1 MRNSS
6 RINDKLFENE
16 QLLNRNKN
24 YYKLQIR
31 LFTVLSLLFISAA
44 FNLNASAQTTVSPGN
59 LQGWST
65 ADTRPGGDVNLITD
79 ATTPAGT
86 GALQMTTGN
95 TTAAKAQFFRYLDTS
110 IPLSGVTDL
119 SYSTKQVS
127 SPSFNGGD
135 PSYQIPVC
143 LNGFDG
149 TDCLPNL
156 AASPTSSFATVV
168 FEPYLNGTVTNNV
181 WQQWDVDQGQFYV
194 TRTIQCSGGTLNASQ
209 GNFLYTLPQIQT
221 TCPDAVVL
229 GYGLNIGSNNPNYNV
244 EVDLFNFDGTT
255 FDFEPSAAVSLSPVA
270 APTATDNDYTVINNA
285 VQFVAQGGTITL
297 SGNFDWTEPN
307 AAASWALGSDGQ
319 PGTGDEYTI
328 LAPNNLNGVTITAA
342 SLGDATIQG
351 PGDLPDLSLEGVFQF
366 FNGTNQNWTISN
378 LRFLDFDNSIGF
390 YFNGGGTNVYDGTQ
404 ILNNYIRMP
413 QDLNATVAPADDF
426 QNIGLHYSFGNNI
439 LISGNTFD
447 VPGDSISDSAT
458 GNFATN
464 VVMQSNTSGGAYE
477 GLQITNNTINVLNAP
492 NADPEV
498 IIGIWENG
506 HAHTKNITVS
516 GNQFL
521 NQAAGNSAAANLQ
534 RGFRITSQSSANST
548 IQYVNNRV
556 EGANIG
562 FQWLAGQ
569 TDLAGRQPVLLT
581 SNLILN
587 NATGVRVD
595 SNGSANLS
603 FNRIVGNST
612 AGVENATTG
621 AVTAENNWWGCNYGP
636 GAGGA
641 GCVGT
646 ANGTLGTVDAD
657 PWLILDT
664 SASPNTLSIGDT
676 STVTSRLTQN
686 SNGDD
691 TSGLGSVPDTTP
703 ATFVGMN
710 GTVSPPNDTTDSGVV
725 MTTFT
730 ATTFGMG
737 GVDTT
742 IDGQTVNAP
751 INVNGPCN
759 EVSIPTGT
767 TITTNSQ
774 FTVPIN
780 VDDTTGR
787 NILSYDFTLNYD
799 PAVVTFISASTA
811 GTLSSGWTITTNNSG
826 GTLVVS
832 GFNTSPLSGA
842 GVLLNLNFIATG
854 GINSTSG
861 LNFAAFQFNEGIPCV
876 NTTNGDVTVISGT
889 VSGTVNY
896 ANAQSGTVPVPL
908 TTIDAAGSI
917 PLSTMTDSNGDYSL
931 SGFGPGAYTITPS
944 KSNQVNGISNLDAS
958 RVAQHIV
965 GFITLNSTQQI
976 AADVSGNGTITSLD
990 AAYIAQFVAGIPN
1003 PSFTGTW
1010 RFLPPNRSYPNVQTS
1025 YTAQDYS
1032 AILLGEVTG
1041 NWNPSGPLR
1050 PNSSEK
1056 TLASDSVAQPEQ
1068 VVTVSA
1074 PPAQGVNNGD
1084 DFTVAL
1090 TASNTTGEGILGYE
1104 FVLTYDSS
1112 VILPQLSPCDNV
1124 GTLSSSLS
1132 VTCNPTVPGTLRV
1145 VLFGTMPISGAGTLL
1160 KLNFNAV
1167 GTSGTMSPLTFQS
1180 FMFNEGAPLDV
1191 TTDGQVLVLAPTAAG
1206 VSIEG
1211 QVLTADMRG
1220 LSDARVTLTNGNGE
1234 SRTVKTNSFGYYRFD
1249 DVPAG
1254 QNYTLEAKSRR
1265 YNFMPLV
1272 LPVADNLAG
1281 INIIAVQ

>member
-1 MRNSS
+1 MKFSS
-6 RINDKLFENE
+6 RLINKLSEKWQFS
-16 QLLNRNKN
+16 NRNAVFCT
-24 YYKLQIR
+24 LQTR
-31 LFTVLSLLFISAA
+31 LFAVLSLLFLTAA
-44 FNLNASAQTTVSPGN
+44 FSLNASAQTVVTPSN
-59 LQGWST
+59 TQGWANS
-65 ADTRPGGDVNLITD
+65 DTRPGGAVNFIFD
-79 ATTPAGT
+79 STTPSGF
-86 GALQMTTGN
+86 GALQLTTDN
-95 TTAAKAQFFRYLDTS
+95 TTTAKADYFRYIVGSTPYLNLAS
-110 IPLSGVTDL
+110 VTEL
-119 SYSTKQVS
+119 GYYTKKVS
-127 SPSFNGGD
+127 APFNGAD
-135 PSYQIPVC
+135 PAYQIPVC

-149 TDCLPNL
+149 TNCGPDLAPSP
-156 AASPTSSFATVV
+156 AASSFSTLV

-181 WQQWDVDQGQFYV
+181 WQQWDVDQGSFYS
-194 TRTIQCSGGTLNASQ
+194 TRTIQCSNGTLTGSQ
-209 GNFLYTLPQIQT
+209 GSSLYTLSQIT
-221 TCPDAVVL
+221 TACPNTIVL
-229 GYGLNIGSNNPNYNV
+229 GYGVNIGSNNPSYNV
-244 EVDLFNFDGTT
+244 ETDLFNFNGTV
-255 FDFEPSAAVSLSPVA
+255 FDFEPASNTIAVDDDGMASATDCDATDVASTTIQAAVTAANPGDTIKVCPGNYPESLS
-270 APTATDNDYTVINNA
+270 INKTLTLLGAQSGVNA
-285 VQFVAQGGTITL
+285 
-297 SGNFDWTEPN
+297 
-307 AAASWALGSDGQ
+307 
-319 PGTGDEYTI
+319 GTGTRTGLPATESVI
-328 LAPNNLNGVTITAA
+328 SSNNVGKTPLYLTANNVTID
-342 SLGDATIQG
+342 GFTIQG
-351 PGDLPDLSLEGVFQF
+351 
-366 FNGTNQNWTISN
+366 N
-378 LRFLDFDNSIGF
+378 
-390 YFNGGGTNVYDGTQ
+390 TNVNQFGTGILVQSTRTGSQ
-404 ILNNYIRMP
+404 ILNNIVQNNIIGIIPASGTTIRGNLIRNNNNSGP
-413 QDLNATVAPADDF
+413 AGGSGIYQDVGNDLANLVIDNNTFSGNNNAGVVISRAGKLTTSVTVSNNTFSGNGSGLALTGVSNATITGNTITNSAGSQIFLNGVSNLNINCNAIVNGLARGVRVA
-426 QNIGLHYSFGNNI
+426 N
-439 LISGNTFD
+439 SGNTNIALNNNNIHDNAGIGLD
-447 VPGDSISDSAT
+447 VPAGSYT
-458 GNFATN
+458 GTLNAENNYWGTPN
-464 VVMQSNTSGGAYE
+464 GPTIASNPGGSGEEINDPDGVVDYTPFSTAPTSCAPDITRPSLTITPSGGTVNGTPTTFTFTFSE
-477 GLQITNNTINVLNAP
+477 PVTDFTIGDIIVTNGTKSNFTTVNSSTYTVDVTP
-492 NADPEV
+492 TS
-498 IIGIWENG
+498 NG
-506 HAHTKNITVS
+506 PITVS
-516 GNQFL
+516 VPENVAFDM
-521 NQAAGNSAAANLQ
+521 AGNGNTAA
-534 RGFRITSQSSANST
+534 S
-548 IQYVNNRV
+548 
-556 EGANIG
+556 
-562 FQWLAGQ
+562 
-569 TDLAGRQPVLLT
+569 
-581 SNLILN
+581 
-587 NATGVRVD
+587 
-595 SNGSANLS
+595 
-603 FNRIVGNST
+603 
-612 AGVENATTG
+612 
-621 AVTAENNWWGCNYGP
+621 
-636 GAGGA
+636 
-641 GCVGT
+641 
-646 ANGTLGTVDAD
+646 
-657 PWLILDT
+657 
-664 SASPNTLSIGDT
+664 
-676 STVTSRLTQN
+676 STV
-686 SNGDD
+686 
-691 TSGLGSVPDTTP
+691 
-703 ATFVGMN
+703 
-710 GTVSPPNDTTDSGVV
+710 
-725 MTTFT
+725 
-730 ATTFGMG
+730 
-737 GVDTT
+737 
-742 IDGQTVNAP
+742 
-751 INVNGPCN
+751 NVRCN
-759 EVSIPTGT
+759 NVSIATGT
-767 TITTNSQ
+767 TTPTNTQ

-780 VDDTTGR
+780 VDDTTGQG
-787 NILSYDFTLNYD
+787 ILSYDFTLNYD
-799 PAVVTFISASTA
+799 PSVITFVSASTT

-832 GFNTSPLSGA
+832 GFNTAPLSGA

-861 LNFAAFQFNEGIPCV
+861 LNFSAFQFNEGIPCV
-876 NTTNGDVTVISGT
+876 NTTNGDITVISGT
-889 VSGTVNY
+889 ISGTVTY
-896 ANAQSGTVPVPL
+896 ANAQSGTVPVPN

-917 PLSTMTDSNGDYSL
+917 PLSTMTDSNGMYSL

-1272 LPVADNLAG
+1272 LPVGDNLAG